1 MCISQHG
8 CEKYSNSCGKW
19 ICKSKNQT
27 FLLPPGKTLFPVP
40 ITTPR
45 QSQITHPKLG
55 RGGLFQTYFKMYCFK
70 STFLKHVTE
79 EFTFC
84 WKVLLVTLSKNLV
97 AAITEFLS
105 LFLNIVINIYIQW
118 HVLYRPEFKVTPIT
132 LHFSSTKYKYRI
144 ITNVYM

>member
-1 MCISQHG
+1 MVV
-8 CEKYSNSCGKW
+8 
-19 ICKSKNQT
+19 KNIQIHVDNG
-27 FLLPPGKTLFPVP
+27 FA
-40 ITTPR
+40 
-45 QSQITHPKLG
+45 SQIIRHFYYLQAKLSFRSLSPPQGRVKLLIPKLG
-55 RGGLFQTYFKMYCFK
+55 RGRLFQTYFKMYCFK

-97 AAITEFLS
+97 ATITGFLS

-132 LHFSSTKYKYRI
+132 LYFSSTKYKYRI

>member
-1 MCISQHG
+1 MVVKNIQIHVENGFASQKIRHFCYLQAKLSSRSLSPPQG
-8 CEKYSNSCGKW
+8 RVK
-19 ICKSKNQT
+19 
-27 FLLPPGKTLFPVP
+27 LLIL
-40 ITTPR
+40 
-45 QSQITHPKLG
+45 KLG

-97 AAITEFLS
+97 ATITGFLS

-132 LHFSSTKYKYRI
+132 LYFSSTKYKYRI